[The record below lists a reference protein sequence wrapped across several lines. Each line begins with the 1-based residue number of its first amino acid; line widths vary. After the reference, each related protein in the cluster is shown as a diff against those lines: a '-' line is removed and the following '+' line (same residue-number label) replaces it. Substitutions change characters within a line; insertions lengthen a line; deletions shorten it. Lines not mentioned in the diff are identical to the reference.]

1 MAVKQ
6 TNPVAPTSGTRVI
19 AIVDPSRPRFLELS
33 KLLTESSFR
42 LEFIDTKANYV
53 QKVVELKPELVIMN
67 LFMNNSSTLPAV
79 RQIKEALARLNTK
92 VIVIT
97 GHQSINNLR
106 ESIKA
111 GADDFILEPFDSRL
125 VLQRIR
131 YQLQEREVY
140 SPDDLNAES
149 TQVLAGFTL
158 VYEILKTLSEVKDH
172 HRSVF
177 DSLRKVADLAR
188 SPRVNVMEGDLETN
202 RGAVLSSSDDPD
214 LTELPVDL
222 EKYPEV
228 REVLLNG
235 NIVYIKDITNNPL
248 TKDVKAAVKSISI
261 NSILVFPIRHRNETL
276 GSLNI
281 RLGDQ
286 SNLDVTDKHLK
297 TFYMVALAL
306 GPKIAERKLLKKAS
320 LQAKPSAD

>member
-1 MAVKQ
+1 MSAKD
-6 TNPVAPTSGTRVI
+6 TNPGNQATRVI
-19 AIVDPSRPRFLELS
+19 AIADPSKHRFADLA
-33 KLLTESSFR
+33 KLLKESSFR
-42 LEFIDTKANYV
+42 LEFIETKSDYV
-53 QKVVELKPELVIMN
+53 DQIIKLKPELVIMN
-67 LFMNNSSTLPAV
+67 LFMNNASTLPAV
-79 RQIKEALARLNTK
+79 KEIKTALERVNTK
-92 VIVIT
+92 VLVLT
-97 GHQSINNLR
+97 GHQSINNIR

-158 VYEILKTLSEVKDH
+158 VYEVLRTLSEVKDH
-172 HRSVF
+172 DRSIFEV
-177 DSLRKVADLAR
+177 LKRVADLAR
-188 SPRVNVMEGDLETN
+188 SSRVNVMEADLESNNGFVT
-202 RGAVLSSSDDPD
+202 SSSDDPD
-214 LTELPVDL
+214 LKDLPVDI

-235 NIVYIKDITNNPL
+235 NIVYIKDITQNPL
-248 TKDVKAAVKSISI
+248 TKDIKAQVKSISI
-261 NSILVFPIRHRNETL
+261 NSILVFPVRHRSETL

-281 RLGDQ
+281 RLGEQ
-286 SNLDVTDKHLK
+286 SDLEVTDKHLK

-306 GPKIAERKLLKKAS
+306 APKLAARKLLKRVR
-320 LQAKPSAD
+320 AKT

>member
-1 MAVKQ
+1 MSPKETNTQ
-6 TNPVAPTSGTRVI
+6 TPGSRVI
-19 AIVDPSRPRFLELS
+19 AIADPSKHRFQELA
-33 KLLTESSFR
+33 KLLKESSFT
-42 LEFIDTKANYV
+42 LEFIDTKTDYV
-53 QKVVELKPELVIMN
+53 EKIISLKPELVIMN
-67 LFMNNSSTLPAV
+67 LFMNTASTLPAV
-79 RQIKEALARLNTK
+79 KQIKKELERLNTK
-92 VIVIT
+92 VIVLT

-158 VYEILKTLSEVKDH
+158 VYEVLRTLSEVKDH
-172 HRSVF
+172 HRSIFEVIK
-177 DSLRKVADLAR
+177 RVADLAR
-188 SPRVNVMEGDLETN
+188 SPRVNVMEGELETN
-202 RGAVLSSSDDPD
+202 KGEVTASSDDPD
-214 LTELPVDL
+214 LKDLPIDL

-235 NIVYIKDITNNPL
+235 NIVFVKDVTQNPL
-248 TKDVKAAVKSISI
+248 TKDIQAQVKSISI
-261 NSILVFPIRHRNETL
+261 NSILVFPIRHRSDTL
-276 GSLNI
+276 GSLNV
-281 RLGDQ
+281 RLNDQ
-286 SNLDVTDKHLK
+286 SSLDVTDKHLK

-306 GPKIAERKLLKKAS
+306 GPKIAARKLLKKMSTRQS
-320 LQAKPSAD
+320 LKS